1 MIRYY
6 ACKPIATGEELCIYY
21 GSELWFE
28 EAAGGEQDDGG
39 AGEAQ
44 GGEGGDDEEGDESD
58 EDEEGDGGAA
68 FRAMMLGDL
77 PADTLAALN
86 ATRKS

>member
-6 ACKPIATGEELCIYY
+6 ACKPIATREELCIYY

-28 EAAGGEQDDGG
+28 EAACGEK
-39 AGEAQ
+39 E
-44 GGEGGDDEEGDESD
+44 DEEGEESD
-58 EDEEGDGGAA
+58 EDDEGDGGAA